1 MTMPSAIA
9 SIPLS
14 GIVLMLAGIGLPHQQ
29 SKPVSTAPV
38 PALTAEDVLKRTRA
52 LYPTL
57 ESYADSGIVTQ
68 ETSGYIDRSSFRTYY
83 AGTQRNF
90 LFDYRQMPTV
100 YKSGVL
106 VPMSGHMVLWM
117 LHGQL
122 QSWDSVSGSHQE
134 FPEGGNQVSA
144 FVQAT
149 AATSGV
155 AVLVPSLIYVQA
167 NLVTTIQELGDVT
180 SAGLENLRG
189 RRCYKLMGIA
199 RSVYPSGQVTNV
211 RPVTVWIDA
220 ETFLIR
226 QVFTDT
232 PKGYPSGQIYRLTV
246 AYEPRLNPSLPDSL
260 FTFAVPSAQQ

>member
-1 MTMPSAIA
+1 MPSAIA

-29 SKPVSTAPV
+29 SKPVSTAP
-38 PALTAEDVLKRTRA
+38 ALTAEDVLKRTRA

-57 ESYADSGIVTQ
+57 ESYADSGIVTYA
-68 ETSGYIDRSSFRTYY
+68 TSGYIDSSSFRTYY

-90 LFDYRQMPTV
+90 LFDYRQIATL
-100 YKSGVL
+100 YATGYRL
-106 VPMSGHMVLWM
+106 PMRGRMVLWM

-122 QSWDSVSGSHQE
+122 QSWDSVSGSHHE
-134 FPEGGNQVSA
+134 YPEGSNQVGA
-144 FVQAT
+144 FVAAT
-149 AATSGV
+149 AATSGA
-155 AVLVPSLIYVQA
+155 AVLVPSLIYVKA
-167 NLVTTIQELGDVT
+167 NLVTTIQELGEVT

-211 RPVTVWIDA
+211 RPATVWIDA

-226 QVFTDT
+226 QIFTDT
-232 PKGYPSGQIYRLTV
+232 PKGYPSGSIYRLTV